1 MSLEV
6 TIGRTVRGLRRQ
18 KGIYVKDLADRVPMS
33 RSYLS
38 EIEHGH
44 KIPSVALLGDLAEA
58 LDMDV
63 ADFWYFIYRNLKENK

>member
-6 TIGRTVRGLRRQ
+6 TIGRTVRGLRKQ
-18 KGIYVKDLADRVPMS
+18 NGLFAKELAEKVPMS

-44 KIPSVALLGDLAEA
+44 AIPSVALLGDLARA
-58 LDMDV
+58 LDLDV